1 MEGTLLCSR
10 EKKDI
15 FGFTRVFGLSLLRCA
30 ITHFRPSFVLRRTI
44 YRLRQQEGFA
54 QMTNGQII
62 VILMDVVLGT
72 FLFSRVTMG
81 LSWFS
86 TESSFQTYL
95 NVIFGNSEMDK
106 TDVFYITSLFDLIC
120 SEEGRG

>member
-1 MEGTLLCSR
+1 
-10 EKKDI
+10 
-15 FGFTRVFGLSLLRCA
+15 
-30 ITHFRPSFVLRRTI
+30 
-44 YRLRQQEGFA
+44 
-54 QMTNGQII
+54 MTNGQII